1 VEKGI
6 EELQA
11 WEDTELKEQHKD
23 LLAVLGAIAADE
35 VHEAFSAVGHL
46 PDADVKDLALLVAL
60 LPRVGMET
68 FLYHLNDLTT
78 LQKT

>member
-1 VEKGI
+1 M

-11 WEDTELKEQHKD
+11 QAEAELQEKNKD

-35 VHEAFSAVGHL
+35 VNETFSAVGHL
-46 PDADVKDLALLVAL
+46 SEADVKDLALMVAL
-60 LPRVGMET
+60 LPRVGRET

-78 LQKT
+78 LQKA

>member
-1 VEKGI
+1 M

-11 WEDTELKEQHKD
+11 QADAELKEKYKD
-23 LLAVLGAIAADE
+23 LRAVLGAIAADE
-35 VHEAFSAVGHL
+35 VNETFSAVGHL

-78 LQKT
+78 LQKA

>member
-1 VEKGI
+1 M
-6 EELQA
+6 EELLALEETRLQ
-11 WEDTELKEQHKD
+11 EQHKD

-35 VHEAFSAVGHL
+35 VHEKFSAVGHL

-68 FLYHLNDLTT
+68 VLYHLNDLTT

>member
-1 VEKGI
+1 M

-11 WEDTELKEQHKD
+11 LEETKWQEQHKD

-35 VHEAFSAVGHL
+35 VNEAFSALGHL
-46 PDADVKDLALLVAL
+46 SEADVKDLALLVAL

-78 LQKT
+78 LQKA